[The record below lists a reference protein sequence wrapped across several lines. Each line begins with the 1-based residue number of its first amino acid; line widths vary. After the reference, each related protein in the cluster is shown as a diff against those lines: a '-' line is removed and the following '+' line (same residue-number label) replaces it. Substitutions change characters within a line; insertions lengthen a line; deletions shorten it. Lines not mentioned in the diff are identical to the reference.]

1 MYSNNPEMI
10 RAEVNKIFVDLFELD
25 EQQLQPESHLFNDLG
40 LDSLDAIDMAIRF
53 QREFQVKP
61 SGEDIKNV
69 QTMADIYSLVERYM
83 PQLKSS

>member
-1 MYSNNPEMI
+1 MFQSSETI
-10 RAEVNKIFVDLFELD
+10 RAEVNKIFVELFELD
-25 EQQLQPESHLFNDLG
+25 ESQLQPESHLFNDLG

-61 SGEDIKNV
+61 NGEDIKAI
-69 QTMADIYSLVERYM
+69 QTMADIYALVERYA

>member
-1 MYSNNPEMI
+1 MHHSPETI
-10 RAEVNKIFVDLFELD
+10 RAEVNKIFVELFELD
-25 EQQLQPESHLFNDLG
+25 EAKLQPESHLFNDLG

-61 SGEDIKNV
+61 SGEDIKAI
-69 QTMADIYSLVERYM
+69 QTMADIYALVERYA